1 MKKFLLVLFFFAF
14 VMMGTAPLPGESL
27 ESGEADTPD
36 PGTFPIKV
44 DFHTPRNFGF
54 HIGDEIPLTVTLEV
68 RKGAIL
74 DLVNLPHPKDMHGL
88 FEVRGMKVG
97 KRLENDRTVYTVSYR
112 IQCFTPALA
121 VNKVNFPPLHIRYAT
136 QEDWNPME
144 SKYRYRDLYSQSFE
158 VFFSR
163 TAPFFGPMKELKGPI
178 LDKKGA
184 ARGEMAMVAGGLM
197 VLAGLISRP
206 WGFLR
211 KRRKTTPEQPSL
223 TAKDRALKALQE
235 ARENCFTYDDH
246 RKRLYFEVNAILRNF
261 LKEVFAL
268 PTANR
273 PALEIIGQLKEPPEY
288 EELMDLVGRINQ
300 VIYEGHPPVDVESI
314 VRQFSGLLQKLDGTL
329 PPAVKD
335 DNSG

>member
-1 MKKFLLVLFFFAF
+1 MKKFLLLLLLLPF
-14 VMMGTAPLPGESL
+14 VMMGTASLPGESL
-27 ESGEADTPD
+27 ESGEADSPD

-54 HIGDEIPLTVTLEV
+54 HIGDEIPLTVTFEV
-68 RKGAIL
+68 RKGVIL
-74 DLVNLPHPKDMHGL
+74 DLVNLPHPKDIHGL

-97 KRLENDRTVYTVSYR
+97 KRLENDRTLYTVSYR
-112 IQCFTPALA
+112 LQCFTPALA
-121 VNKVNFPPLHIRYAT
+121 VNKVNFPPLHIGYAT

-163 TAPFFGPMKELKGPI
+163 TAPFFGAMKELKGPI

-211 KRRKTTPEQPSL
+211 KRRKTPPELPSL

-273 PALEIIGQLKEPPEY
+273 PALEIIGQLKERPEY
-288 EELMDLVGRINQ
+288 EELMDLVERINQ
-300 VIYEGHPPVDVESI
+300 VIYEGYPPVDVESI
-314 VRQFSGLLQKLDGTL
+314 VRQFSGLLQKLDGTR

-335 DNSG
+335 DNPG